1 MSECGYRDEVFRSR
15 KGTPVPIRLADG
27 MNRIG
32 TETAFAVLTRARALE
47 AQGKSV
53 VHMQIGEP
61 DFDTPAHITA
71 AAIAALEQGWTHYG
85 PAQGDPQLREAISS
99 YIATSRHAQY
109 GADQVLVTP
118 GGKPIMFFAMLAL
131 LQPGDEA
138 IYPDPGFPIYRS
150 MIEFTGAKA
159 VAAVLRE
166 EHEFR
171 LDIDELRSLVTPR
184 TRLLIINSPGNPCGN
199 VFTREDIEEI
209 AAIAQEHDLIVLA
222 DEIYSELLYEGDHV
236 SIASLPGMAERTI
249 LLDGFSKTFAMTG
262 WRLGYGL
269 VPQALVYPL
278 TTLMVN
284 SASCTNVATQ
294 RAGIAAL
301 TGSWDEVDRFRAA
314 FHRRRDL
321 LIRGLNDIAGISCE
335 IPHGAFYA
343 FPNITSFGLSS
354 DDFATRLLD
363 DFGVAAVSGTSF
375 GAAGEGY
382 IRLSYATSEQNI
394 EEAIRRIGAAAAA
407 WS

>member
-1 MSECGYRDEVFRSR
+1 MGIVLLRYFVN
-15 KGTPVPIRLADG
+15 KGVDVNIRLADG

-32 TETAFAVLTRARALE
+32 TETAFAVLARARQLE
-47 AQGKSV
+47 SQGKHV

-71 AAIAALEQGWTHYG
+71 AGVDALQSGWTHYG
-85 PAQGDPQLREAISS
+85 PAQGDPELREAIVD
-99 YIATSRHAQY
+99 YIGRARGATY

-118 GGKPIMFFAMLAL
+118 GGKPVMFFAMLAL
-131 LQPGDEA
+131 LQAGDEA

-159 VAAVLRE
+159 VPAVLRE
-166 EHEFR
+166 ENEFR
-171 LDIDELRSLVTPR
+171 LDIDELRSLVNER

-199 VFTREDIEEI
+199 TFTREDVEAI
-209 AAIAQEHDLIVLA
+209 AAIAEENNLVVLA
-222 DEIYSELLYEGDHV
+222 DEIYGELLYGGEHV
-236 SIASLPGMAERTI
+236 SIASLPGMNERTI

-269 VPQALVYPL
+269 IPSQLVEPI

-301 TGSWDEVDRFRAA
+301 TGPWSEVERFREA

-321 LIRGLNDIAGISCE
+321 LVSGLNEIPGISCLQ
-335 IPHGAFYA
+335 PGGAFYA
-343 FPNITSFGLSS
+343 FPNISSFGMSS
-354 DDFATRLLD
+354 DEFASRLLD
-363 DFGVAAVSGTSF
+363 EHGVAAVSGTSF
-375 GAAGEGY
+375 GDAGEGY
-382 IRLSYATSEQNI
+382 IRLSYATSERNI
-394 EEAIRRIGAAAAA
+394 EDALGRIANAAQAFA
-407 WS
+407 

>member
-1 MSECGYRDEVFRSR
+1 M
-15 KGTPVPIRLADG
+15 PIRLADG

-118 GGKPIMFFAMLAL
+118 GGKPIMFFAILAL

-199 VFTREDIEEI
+199 VFTREDMEEI
-209 AAIAQEHDLIVLA
+209 AAIAQEHDLLVLA

-321 LIRGLNDIAGISCE
+321 LIRGLNDIPGISCE

-354 DDFATRLLD
+354 DNFATRLLD

>member
-1 MSECGYRDEVFRSR
+1 M
-15 KGTPVPIRLADG
+15 PIRLADG

-118 GGKPIMFFAMLAL
+118 GGKPIMFFVMLAL

>member
-1 MSECGYRDEVFRSR
+1 M
-15 KGTPVPIRLADG
+15 PIRLADG

-321 LIRGLNDIAGISCE
+321 LIRGLNDIPGISCE